1 MPFAVPY
8 IAFLNQAGKLPPDET
23 MGALVVYN
31 IGYALPFLLV
41 PVAAALAGPSIIPV
55 FDRIMGWV
63 EAVSGLIMPL
73 LLGALGLAM
82 IVDAVLFFWTG
93 QGLI

>member
-1 MPFAVPY
+1 
-8 IAFLNQAGKLPPDET
+8 

-82 IVDAVLFFWTG
+82 TVDAVLFFWTG